1 MLAWPRP
8 DGPWAGCLEAVESTF
23 LAVAAA
29 ISRFEP
35 LLVVC
40 GDAGERERV
49 RRLWSRAGVDAGR
62 ARWATAPLN
71 DVWCRDHGP
80 LTVLCGGVPRLLDF
94 RFNGWGRKY
103 PAELDDAVNGRLKE
117 AGPFADLL
125 LVAVDFVLEGGAIET
140 DGEGS
145 FLLHRPCLVDR
156 ARNPGGDQRRVE
168 ALLAK
173 HLGAQRFLW
182 LDGCTLAGDDTD
194 GHIDTLARF
203 CDPRTILFQG
213 SGGPGDVNHRAL
225 TRLERQLGGLTDAA
239 GAPYR
244 LVRLPAPGPVNDRQ
258 GRPLPASYAN
268 FLLVNGGVLVPAYGG
283 LADGEAAAT
292 LAACFPGRRVVPVP
306 CGPLIGQAG
315 SLHCL
320 AMHFPEG
327 VL

>member
-23 LAVAAA
+23 LDIAAA
-29 ISRFEP
+29 VSRFQRI
-35 LLVVC
+35 LVVC
-40 GDAGERERV
+40 ADAAERERV
-49 RRLWSRAGVDAGR
+49 RRLCGRAGVDPGR
-62 ARWATAPLN
+62 THWATAPLN

-80 LTVLCGGVPRLLDF
+80 LTVLRGGVPRLLDF
-94 RFNGWGRKY
+94 RFDGWGRKY
-103 PAELDDAVNGRLKE
+103 PAELDDGVNGRLKK
-117 AGPFADLL
+117 AGLFGDLP

-140 DGEGS
+140 DGEGG
-145 FLLHRPCLVDR
+145 FLLHRPCLVDPV
-156 ARNPGGDQRRVE
+156 RNPGVDQGRVE
-168 ALLAK
+168 ELLAE
-173 HLGAQRFLW
+173 HLGARRFLW
-182 LDGCTLAGDDTD
+182 LDGCTLEGDDTD

-213 SGGPGDVNHRAL
+213 SGGPDDANRGAL
-225 TRLERQLGGLTDAA
+225 TRLERQLGALTDPA

-244 LVRLPAPGPVNDRQ
+244 LVRLPAPEPVHDRH

-268 FLLVNGGVLVPAYGG
+268 FLLVNGGVLAPAYGG
-283 LADGEAAAT
+283 VADGEAAAT

-306 CGPLIGQAG
+306 CGPLITQAG

-320 AMHFPEG
+320 AMQFPEG